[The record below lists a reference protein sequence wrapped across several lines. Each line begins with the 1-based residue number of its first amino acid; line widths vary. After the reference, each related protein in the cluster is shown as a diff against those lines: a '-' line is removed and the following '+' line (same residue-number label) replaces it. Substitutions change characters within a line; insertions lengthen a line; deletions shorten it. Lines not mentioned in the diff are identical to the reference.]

1 MTTYVFDKKSVA
13 ANRSLRGQY
22 EYLQAHRALHANT
35 ERGFAGIP
43 VPGMVGNAS
52 TPVPY
57 PVYAEMDAQTK
68 AIMLDPNVEVLLND
82 LMPLARPLNIGK
94 MIHQYRQAGSG
105 GAVTSSIS
113 GLEPIPNDQTSY
125 KYDGALVPVHQ
136 SGYYREWREL
146 AGQQSEGW
154 NDLLDDQAGS
164 TRTVRERMAGSCL
177 DGVVDANGNPL
188 EFKGVKSYGIRNSAN
203 TAKATIGID
212 LTSRTTTPN
221 DVREEFVRLRNIL
234 RRDNRVAGN
243 LTVYVSPEI
252 AATLDRYFIMIDGSG
267 QSVATSRTL
276 RAELESLEGIGAI
289 KELSGLEGNELIM
302 GVLSQEYIVPLLGQ
316 GVSNLALPRQT
327 PFARH
332 QFIVWSAMGL
342 EIRAD
347 INGRTAWLYAASA

>member
-43 VPGMVGNAS
+43 VPGMAGNAS
-52 TPVPY
+52 APVPY

-94 MIHQYRQAGSG
+94 MIHQYRQAGTG
-105 GAVTSSIS
+105 GAVTTSMS
-113 GLEPIPNDQTSY
+113 GLEPIPNDQTAY
-125 KYDGALVPVHQ
+125 KYDGAIVPVHQ

-164 TRTVRERMAGSCL
+164 TRTVRERMASYVL
-177 DGVVDANGNPL
+177 DGLPGL
-188 EFKGVKSYGIRNSAN
+188 EFKGIPSYGIRNGAN
-203 TAKATIGID
+203 TAKASISID
-212 LTSRTTTPN
+212 LTSTATAP
-221 DVREEFVRLRNIL
+221 DAVRNEFIRLRDIV
-234 RRDNRVAGN
+234 RRDNRVVAD

-252 AATLDRYFIMIDGSG
+252 SATMDRYYVLEGNIT
-267 QSVATSRTL
+267 ATRTL
-276 RAELESLEGIGAI
+276 RQELESLAGIGAI

-347 INGRTAWLYAASA
+347 VNGRTAWLYAASE

>member
-52 TPVPY
+52 APVPY

-105 GAVTSSIS
+105 GAVTSSMS

-203 TAKATIGID
+203 TAKATISID
-212 LTSRTTTPN
+212 LTSTATAP
-221 DVREEFVRLRNIL
+221 DAVRNEFIRLRDIV
-234 RRDNRVAGN
+234 RRDNRVVAD

-252 AATLDRYFIMIDGSG
+252 SATLDRYYVIDG
-267 QSVATSRTL
+267 VVTATRTL
-276 RAELESLEGIGAI
+276 RQELESLAGIGAI

-347 INGRTAWLYAASA
+347 VNGRTAWLYAASA